1 MRYSFFHL
9 ILTILAIILLIFIL
23 APLVKLTTGSSAE
36 LVISTVQE
44 QEVYRSIL
52 LTFKASLVATLLTL
66 LLGIPLAYLL
76 ARFEFPGKSLVEG
89 VIDLPVM
96 VPHTAA
102 GIALLTVFGK
112 RFWGGK
118 LFAYFGIEFV
128 GKFAGIVIAMMF
140 VSLPY
145 LINEVKEGFRA
156 INVRLEKVAR
166 TLGASPLQTF
176 FKIALPL
183 NLNHIFSGS
192 IMMWARGLSEFGAVV
207 ILAYHPMAAPVLIYE
222 RFTSYGLKYSR
233 PIAVVMVITTLLVFL
248 SLRLL
253 HSTSKERTEQ

>member
-9 ILTILAIILLIFIL
+9 VLSILAIILLIFIL
-23 APLVKLTTGSSAE
+23 APLLKLVTGSSAE
-36 LVISTVQE
+36 LMVSTIQE
-44 QEVYRSIL
+44 EEVYGSIL
-52 LTFKASLVATLLTL
+52 TTFKASLVATLCTL
-66 LLGIPLAYLL
+66 VLGVPLAYIL
-76 ARFEFPGKSLVEG
+76 ARFDFPGKSLVEG
-89 VIDLPVM
+89 IVDLPVM

-102 GIALLTVFGK
+102 GIALLTVFGT

-118 LFAYFGIEFV
+118 LFAKLGIEFI

-145 LINEVKEGFRA
+145 LINEVKEGFKS
-156 INVRLEKVAR
+156 INLRLEKVAR

-176 FKIALPL
+176 FKISLPL

-207 ILAYHPMAAPVLIYE
+207 ILAYHPMVAPILIYE
-222 RFTSYGLKYSR
+222 RFASYGLKYSR
-233 PIAVVMVITTLLVFL
+233 PVAASLVIVTLFL
-248 SLRLL
+248 FIGLRVL
-253 HSTSKERTEQ
+253 HSRSEKQDS